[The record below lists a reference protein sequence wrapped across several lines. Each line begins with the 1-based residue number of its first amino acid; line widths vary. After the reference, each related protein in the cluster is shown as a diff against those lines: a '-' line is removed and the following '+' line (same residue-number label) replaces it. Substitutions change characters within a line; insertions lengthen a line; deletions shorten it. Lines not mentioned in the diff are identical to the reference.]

1 MSEYRSQTKN
11 LNPGDGEFD
20 GIPIVSNNN
29 NFAKGTNT
37 LLSFDDATTLFHEMV
52 SLPVFLLNSLVHA
65 RLDDDI

>member
-11 LNPGDGEFD
+11 LNVGDGEFE

-52 SLPVFLLNSLVHA
+52 RFV
-65 RLDDDI
+65 